1 MNLNLKWGHGMKNTK
16 QGKWFKGLLIL
27 LIIVL
32 ILLGFRNLK
41 WYKNKYEIKKLVNS
55 NLEFLNESIE
65 NKIYELEEVKDIRK
79 WPLDDNGL
87 YIDFYYKGYG
97 IVSASIYFGFYYVS
111 EDKPTGFQ
119 GYPHIL
125 TSKGKG
131 WEWKESNGDNWYYTE
146 KIADHW
152 YYYEAGF

>member
-1 MNLNLKWGHGMKNTK
+1 MENRKKH
-16 QGKWFKGLLIL
+16 KWFKRILIFIIII
-27 LIIVL
+27 LIFT
-32 ILLGFRNLK
+32 GFRNLK

-55 NLEFLNESIE
+55 NRDFLNESVE
-65 NKIYELEEVKDIRK
+65 NKNYDKIYELKEVKDIRK
-79 WPLDDNGL
+79 WPLDDNEI

-97 IVSASIYFGFYYVS
+97 IVPASIYIGFYYVS

-125 TSKGKG
+125 TPEGKG
-131 WEWKESNGDNWYYTE
+131 WEWKEPNGDNWYYTE

-152 YYYEAGF
+152 YYYETGF